1 MKWTCVLLAAAG
13 YLAALLPA
21 SAADLKVGDPAPDF
35 TMVGTDGK
43 THKLSDMKGKAVVVA
58 WYPRAFTVGCT
69 KECKSFKEQGA
80 ELRKYDVAYFTAS
93 TDDVKKNTDFAKSLD
108 VDYVILSDPEG
119 TAASAYGIYDPVK
132 KFAKRVTFIIGPDGK
147 ILAIDSAVKTE
158 NHGQDVANKLKSLG
172 IAEKK

>member
-58 WYPRAFTVGCT
+58 WYPRAFTGGCT